1 MPILSALVRRNRVHR
16 QRISLHGAIAK
27 GCRQWLISKIKA
39 VSKAAK
45 ADSRNQAK
53 AAKAVK
59 AANRNQDKVAKA
71 VKAANRNQDKVA
83 NRVARAARVANRVE
97 AANPASSAR
106 PLMGRVFS
114 AVPMLRELIERR
126 SR

>member
-1 MPILSALVRRNRVHR
+1 MHR
-16 QRISLHGAIAK
+16 QRIALHGAIAK

-45 ADSRNQAK
+45 VAKADSRNQAKAVKAARINQAKAASRNQAK
-53 AAKAVK
+53 AAKA
-59 AANRNQDKVAKA
+59 ANRNQDKA
-71 VKAANRNQDKVA
+71 A
-83 NRVARAARVANRVE
+83 NRVARAARVANRAE

-114 AVPMLRELIERR
+114 AVPMPRELIERR